1 MAVAA
6 TADIA
11 DVLVVLA
18 VWAAITGAAQF
29 ATAVRR
35 RAVLGAQWPMLL
47 AGALSV
53 GAGISFSLTAAGTD
67 PMLDPLVLYAATGG
81 AFFVIQAAL
90 IVRRTRL
97 ETSS

>member
-1 MAVAA
+1 M
-6 TADIA
+6 
-11 DVLVVLA
+11 
-18 VWAAITGAAQF
+18 WAAVSGAAQI

-35 RAVLGAQWPMLL
+35 RAALGHQWPMLL

-53 GAGISFSLTAAGTD
+53 GAGLSFSVTASGAN

-90 IVRRTRL
+90 LARRPGKSPATA
-97 ETSS
+97 